1 MEPIERRREFRLWAQ
16 NSNMKLNFNHA
27 FHEEGLSSFS
37 SSQKSQFF
45 FKIRKTIF
53 LEIFSLKR
61 RKHIR
66 IDVCFLATTTET
78 HQFPS
83 CISYPNKN
91 TYSVHTNAF
100 IYLPLSVQLR
110 FIFGET
116 SSSHA
121 RLCHSSFV
129 LSLVYIQIRTSCVY
143 EMCSDDSHWMRA
155 CEFERSERASDRTKE
170 RLSTSV
176 TERVEFECVYVCGR
190 RFKMRCF
197 IFS

>member
-1 MEPIERRREFRLWAQ
+1 
-16 NSNMKLNFNHA
+16 MKLNFNHA

-61 RKHIR
+61 RRHIR
-66 IDVCFLATTTET
+66 INQIKPSFCFLATTTET

-91 TYSVHTNAF
+91 TYTTAF

-143 EMCSDDSHWMRA
+143 EMCSDDSH
-155 CEFERSERASDRTKE
+155 
-170 RLSTSV
+170 
-176 TERVEFECVYVCGR
+176 
-190 RFKMRCF
+190 
-197 IFS
+197 